1 MPRGVRSKA
10 TITPPT
16 IRERA
21 IEGDDKTLTGAPE
34 PSVQTS
40 TAKPTPP
47 PLREIYEGDIRE
59 ARMLLHQEPVN
70 VDRAQLAVM
79 SPTVPTVVLTED
91 RIVNIHAPTP
101 LLTFHLRRVENEL
114 TDTLRTVHIPS
125 PASIQPG
132 ERVVIHVYREA

>member
-21 IEGDDKTLTGAPE
+21 IEDEANTLTGAPE
-34 PSVQTS
+34 PSVMTS
-40 TAKPTPP
+40 T
-47 PLREIYEGDIRE
+47 
-59 ARMLLHQEPVN
+59 VN

-79 SPTVPTVVLTED
+79 TPTVPTVVLTED

-101 LLTFHLRRVENEL
+101 LLTFHLRRVDNEL
-114 TDTLRTVHIPS
+114 TDTMRTVHIPS